1 MSAVIRQFPV
11 AYAVFRA
18 CWLSLTIGAGVMIES
33 KEQLLSGFSTAAK
46 AFVEQPN
53 PVTGIDLDD
62 AAVALKRYVLS
73 EMRDQET
80 ASLLARFPKLIRALD
95 SASLSGMIT
104 DVERRLR

>member
-1 MSAVIRQFPV
+1 
-11 AYAVFRA
+11 
-18 CWLSLTIGAGVMIES
+18 MIES
-33 KEQLLSGFSTAAK
+33 KQQVLDNFREK
-46 AFVEQPN
+46 ARAFLADPN
-53 PVTGIDLDD
+53 AINGIDLDD